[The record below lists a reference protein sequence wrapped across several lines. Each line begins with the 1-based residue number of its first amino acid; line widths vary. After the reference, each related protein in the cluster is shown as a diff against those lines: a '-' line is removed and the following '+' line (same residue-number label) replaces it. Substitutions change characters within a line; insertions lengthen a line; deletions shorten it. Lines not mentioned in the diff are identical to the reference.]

1 MDVTRQSRRRL
12 KLESWGFVVLFLA
25 AVGLIAWLS
34 TRYHYQSDW
43 TAAGR
48 HTLSEA
54 SRNLL
59 AGMEGPIQITSFTRE
74 ADANGL
80 RQRSKE
86 LVQRYQDHK
95 PDITLNF
102 VDPDLDPERVRA
114 MNVSVEGEMVVEY
127 KGRRENLK
135 AVGEQALTNAL
146 QRLARSTE
154 RTILFLEGHGERSAE
169 GIANHDLSEWT
180 RQLKEKGFKFAGLNL
195 SAMPGVPDNISA
207 LVIASPQVDLLPGEV
222 KIIEE
227 YVARGG
233 NLLWLAEPGS
243 LHGLEPL
250 AKELGITFEPGTIV
264 DPTGQMLG
272 INHPALVVVAEYPK
286 HPVTADLNSLTL
298 FPFARPLK
306 IESGYGWEGTELL
319 RTLDRSWSESG
330 PLEGSVSFDQGK
342 DLKGPLTIAVALTR
356 AHPGASEAKNGAD
369 DGKTP
374 PPMQRI
380 AVFGD
385 GDFLSNSYVGNGA
398 NLDLG
403 NRLINWLSNDDSFI
417 AIPPRTAPDTQ
428 LEMSSTTTLLIGG
441 GFLALIPLLLLTA
454 GIVIWL
460 KRRKG

>member
-25 AVGLIAWLS
+25 VVGLIAWLS

-54 SRNLL
+54 SRTLL
-59 AGMEGPIQITSFTRE
+59 ATLEGPVQVTSFTRE

-86 LVQRYQDHK
+86 LVQRYQEHK
-95 PDITLNF
+95 ADITLSF
-102 VDPDLDPERVRA
+102 VDPDLAPEQVRA
-114 MNVSVEGEMVVEY
+114 LGVSLDGEMVVEY

-135 AVGEQALTNAL
+135 SVGEQALTNAL

-154 RTILFLEGHGERSAE
+154 RHILFLEGHGERSAE

-180 RQLKEKGFKFAGLNL
+180 RQLKEKGFNFAGLNL
-195 SAMPGVPDNISA
+195 SVMPGVPDNISA
-207 LVIASPQVDLLPGEV
+207 LVIASPQTDLLPGEV

-250 AKELGITFEPGTIV
+250 AKSLGIKLAPGTIV

-272 INHPALVVVAEYPK
+272 INHPALVVVAEYPH
-286 HPVTADLNSLTL
+286 HPVAEELASLTL
-298 FPFARPLK
+298 FPFARPLA
-306 IESGYGWEGTELL
+306 IEPGQGWEGQELL
-319 RTLDRSWSESG
+319 RTLERSWAELG
-330 PLEGSVSFDQGK
+330 ALEGSVGFDEGK
-342 DLKGPLTIAVALTR
+342 EQAGPLAIAAVLTR
-356 AHPGASEAKNGAD
+356 ERPGSSEAAAASAAET
-369 DGKTP
+369 TP
-374 PPMQRI
+374 RPEQRI

-385 GDFLSNSYVGNGA
+385 GDFLSNSYLGNGA
-398 NLDLG
+398 NLELG
-403 NRLINWLSNDDSFI
+403 NRLLNWLSHDDSFI
-417 AIPPRTAPDTQ
+417 AIAPRTAPDTQ

-441 GFLALIPLLLLTA
+441 GFLVLIPLLLLGA
-454 GIVIWL
+454 GVVIWL

>member
-25 AVGLIAWLS
+25 VVGLIAWLS

-48 HTLSEA
+48 HTLSVA
-54 SRNLL
+54 SRKLL
-59 AGMEGPIQITSFTRE
+59 GTMEGPIQITSFTRE
-74 ADANGL
+74 SDSNGL

-86 LVQRYQDHK
+86 LVQRYRDNK
-95 PDITLNF
+95 PDITINF
-102 VDPDLDPERVRA
+102 IDPDLDPEKVRA
-114 MNVSVEGEMVVEY
+114 MGVSLDGEMVVEY

-154 RTILFLEGHGERSAE
+154 RHILFLEGHGERSSE

-180 RQLKEKGFKFAGLNL
+180 RQLKEKGFRFAGLNL
-195 SAMPGVPDNISA
+195 STMPGVPDNISA

-227 YVARGG
+227 YVDKGG

-250 AKELGITFEPGTIV
+250 AKKLGVTFEPGTIV

-272 INHPALVVVAEYPK
+272 INHPALVVVAEYPH
-286 HPVTADLNSLTL
+286 HPVTQDLNSLTL

-306 IESGYGWEGTELL
+306 ITSGSDWEGQELL
-319 RTLDRSWSESG
+319 RTLERSWSETG
-330 PLEGSVSFDQGK
+330 AMEGSVRFDQGK
-342 DLKGPLTIAVALTR
+342 DLKGPLTIAAVLTR
-356 AHPGASEAKNGAD
+356 DRQGGDAGAANPA
-369 DGKTP
+369 TP
-374 PPMQRI
+374 RPTQRI

-385 GDFLSNSYVGNGA
+385 GDFLSNSYLGNGA
-398 NLDLG
+398 NLELG

-417 AIPPRTAPDTQ
+417 TIAPRTSPDTK
-428 LEMSSTTTLLIGG
+428 LEMTSTTTLLIGG
-441 GFLALIPLLLLTA
+441 GFLVFIPLTLLIA
-454 GIVIWL
+454 GVVIWL

>member
-12 KLESWGFVVLFLA
+12 KLESWSFVVLFLA
-25 AVGLIAWLS
+25 MVALIAWLS

-43 TAAGR
+43 TATGR

-54 SRNLL
+54 SRKLL
-59 AGMEGPIQITSFTRE
+59 ATMEGPIQITSFTRE
-74 ADANGL
+74 SNEELRKRITDLAD
-80 RQRSKE
+80 
-86 LVQRYQDHK
+86 RYRDK
-95 PDITLNF
+95 KSDLTLNF
-102 VDPDLDPERVRA
+102 VDPDLDPEKVRA
-114 MNVSVEGEMVVEY
+114 MSVSLEGEMVVEY

-180 RQLKEKGFKFAGLNL
+180 RQLKEKGFRFSSLNL
-195 SAMPGVPDNISA
+195 STMPGVPDNISA
-207 LVIASPQVDLLPGEV
+207 LVIASPQSELLPGEV

-243 LHGLEPL
+243 LRGLAPL
-250 AKELGITFEPGTIV
+250 AKELGISFESGTIV
-264 DPTGQMLG
+264 DPTGQLLG
-272 INHPALVVVAEYPK
+272 INHPALVVVAEYPH
-286 HPVTADLNSLTL
+286 HPVSQDLNTLTL

-306 IESGYGWEGTELL
+306 IGTGNGWETVELL
-319 RTLDRSWSESG
+319 RTLERSWAETG
-330 PLEGSVSFDQGK
+330 PLEGNVGFDQGK
-342 DLKGPLTIAVALTR
+342 DQAGPLTIAAVLTR
-356 AHPGASEAKNGAD
+356 TRPGSEANVAD
-369 DGKTP
+369 ATGGPQPT
-374 PPMQRI
+374 QRI

-385 GDFLSNSYVGNGA
+385 GDFLSNTYLGNGA

-403 NRLINWLSNDDSFI
+403 NRLVNWLSNDDSFI
-417 AIPPRTAPDTQ
+417 AIAPRTAPDTK
-428 LEMSSTTTLLIGG
+428 LEMSTTTTLLIGG
-441 GFLALIPLLLLTA
+441 GFLVFIPLMLLIS
-454 GIVIWL
+454 GVMIWL

>member
-12 KLESWGFVVLFLA
+12 KLESWGFVLLFLA
-25 AVGLIAWLS
+25 VVGLIAWLS

-48 HTLSEA
+48 HTLSES
-54 SRNLL
+54 SRKLL
-59 AGMEGPIQITSFTRE
+59 ATMGGPIQITSFTRE
-74 ADANGL
+74 SDTNGL

-86 LVQRYQDHK
+86 LVQRYRDNK
-95 PDITLNF
+95 PDIVINF
-102 VDPDLDPERVRA
+102 VDPDLDPEKVRA
-114 MNVSVEGEMVVEY
+114 MGVSLDGEMVVEY

-135 AVGEQALTNAL
+135 SVGEQALTNAL

-154 RTILFLEGHGERSAE
+154 RHILFLEGHGERSAE

-195 SAMPGVPDNISA
+195 SAMPGVPDNIST
-207 LVIASPQVDLLPGEV
+207 LVIASPQTDLLPGEV

-243 LHGLEPL
+243 LHGLAPL
-250 AKELGITFEPGTIV
+250 AKSLGLSFEAGTIV

-272 INHPALVVVAEYPK
+272 INHPALVVVAEYPH
-286 HPVTADLNSLTL
+286 HPVTQDLDSLTL

-306 IESGYGWEGTELL
+306 AATGSGWEGQELL
-319 RTLDRSWSESG
+319 RTLERSWSETG
-330 PLEGSVSFDQGK
+330 AMEGSVRFDQGK
-342 DLKGPLTIAVALTR
+342 DLQGPLTVATVLTR
-356 AHPGASEAKNGAD
+356 ELPGSNNPAVPDEAAAPRP
-369 DGKTP
+369 T
-374 PPMQRI
+374 QRV

-385 GDFLSNSYVGNGA
+385 GDFLSNSYLGNGA
-398 NLDLG
+398 NLELG

-417 AIPPRTAPDTQ
+417 AIAPRTAPDTK
-428 LEMSSTTTLLIGG
+428 LEMTSTTTLLIGG
-441 GFLALIPLLLLTA
+441 GFLVLIPLTLLIA
-454 GIVIWL
+454 GVVIWL

>member
-34 TRYHYQSDW
+34 TRYHYQSDM

-48 HTLSEA
+48 HTLSES

-59 AGMEGPIQITSFTRE
+59 ATMEGPIQITSFTRE
-74 ADANGL
+74 SDANGL
-80 RQRSKE
+80 RQRTKE
-86 LVQRYQDHK
+86 LVQRYRDNK
-95 PDITLNF
+95 PDITLSF
-102 VDPDLDPERVRA
+102 VDPDLDPEKVRA
-114 MNVSVEGEMVVEY
+114 LNVSLEGEMVVEY

-135 AVGEQALTNAL
+135 SIGEQALTNAL

-154 RTILFLEGHGERSAE
+154 RSILFLEGHGERSAE
-169 GIANHDLSEWT
+169 GVANHDLSEWT

-195 SAMPGVPDNISA
+195 NAMPGVPDNISA
-207 LVIASPQVDLLPGEV
+207 LVIASPQTDLLPGEV
-222 KIIEE
+222 KIIED

-264 DPTGQMLG
+264 DPTGKMLG
-272 INHPALVVVAEYPK
+272 INHPALVVVAEYPH
-286 HPVTADLNSLTL
+286 HPVTQDLNSLTL

-306 IESGYGWEGTELL
+306 INSGSGWDGEELL
-319 RTLDRSWSESG
+319 RTLERSWSETG
-330 PLEGSVSFDQGK
+330 AMEGSVRFDQGK
-342 DLKGPLTIAVALTR
+342 DLQGPLTIAAVLTR
-356 AHPGASEAKNGAD
+356 QRPGSSESAANNNAALP
-369 DGKTP
+369 T
-374 PPMQRI
+374 QRI

-385 GDFLSNSYVGNGA
+385 GDFLSNSYLGNGA

-403 NRLINWLSNDDSFI
+403 DRLINWLSNDDSFI
-417 AIPPRTAPDTQ
+417 TIAPRTAPDTK
-428 LEMSSTTTLLIGG
+428 LEMTSTATLLIGG
-441 GFLALIPLLLLTA
+441 GFLVFLPLTLLIS
-454 GIVIWL
+454 GVMIWL
-460 KRRKG
+460 KRRKR